1 MRCSLVNT
9 GTLTRYDS
17 LPGTGAL
24 LPRSGAPPLARR
36 RRRLARWLSRRRPS
50 SLLRRDGARQ
60 ARPNLPECQRAAN
73 VPTVTHST
81 APAPV
86 EAVSDAGICA
96 RAGLT
101 RVLRACLT
109 AAAPLRADTGSPG
122 DVDAL
127 ACWRALSGT
136 LSRRGCAN
144 LRGSSL
150 IPFNCKKCSFCFIS
164 TNLL

>member
-86 EAVSDAGICA
+86 EAVSDAGSCA

-101 RVLRACLT
+101 RVLCACLRRCGRT
-109 AAAPLRADTGSPG
+109 RALLATWMHGRVGGPSRAPSA
-122 DVDAL
+122 DVDARIL
-127 ACWRALSGT
+127 EAGDVPGPLPAVG
-136 LSRRGCAN
+136 
-144 LRGSSL
+144 
-150 IPFNCKKCSFCFIS
+150 
-164 TNLL
+164 